1 MGVVLATGFLV
12 SAVIDLIVGFG
23 LEQRLTTARS
33 ASRLQLGGAMFC
45 SASLIAVFL
54 GAWVPVEARFGYAL
68 AAGIVFR
75 LGFATYDIPQNALM
89 ALATI
94 DRASRLRMAS
104 TRIWF
109 SGTATLLVATTVG
122 PLIASRGLHDAVPFL
137 LGLSVL
143 FAIAAISS
151 AWLLARLMGGL
162 QAAPAPRPGIRS
174 AHRPLPA
181 DFRLLLLVMV
191 ATSIFTP
198 AFGKLEP
205 YFAAYTLR
213 SAWWGSG
220 VIVLMATGI
229 VIGQPV
235 WARLCARLSSG
246 LVMLFNALL
255 QMTALAAFWQIG
267 PAHPAASAAA
277 AFLFGLGNGGVG
289 MVQWAAFSETVAR
302 LGPGRT
308 GLSYGLFAATSKISL
323 AAGGALLAAVLDRI
337 DFRSPGSADLA
348 VAMAVIPGIGAL
360 LCAVAGIGL
369 ILLERAEGRTAASR
383 GIDL

>member
-1 MGVVLATGFLV
+1 MGIVIATGFLV
-12 SAVIDLIVGFG
+12 SAAVDLAVGFG
-23 LEQRLTTARS
+23 LERRLTTARS
-33 ASRLQLGGAMFC
+33 ASRLQLAGAVFC
-45 SASLIAVFL
+45 STSMLAVFL
-54 GAWVPVEARFGYAL
+54 GAWVSPEFRFAYAL
-68 AAGIVFR
+68 AAGIAFR

-94 DRASRLRMAS
+94 DANSRLRIAS

-122 PLIASRGLHDAVPFL
+122 PLIASRGSADAVPLL
-137 LGLSVL
+137 LGLCGL
-143 FAIAAISS
+143 FTIAAIGS
-151 AWLLARLMGGL
+151 AWLLAQRLHRHPTVPQR
-162 QAAPAPRPGIRS
+162 QAGATSSRLN
-174 AHRPLPA
+174 LPA
-181 DFRLLLLVMV
+181 DFRWLLLVMV

-220 VIVLMATGI
+220 VIVLMAMGI
-229 VIGQPV
+229 VVGQPV
-235 WARLCARLSSG
+235 WARLCVRTSGG

-255 QMTALAAFWQIG
+255 QIAALAAFWWVG
-267 PAHPAASAAA
+267 PRHPAIASSA

-308 GLSYGLFAATSKISL
+308 GFSYGLFAATSKISL
-323 AAGGALLAAVLDRI
+323 AAGGVLLAATLDRI
-337 DFRSPGSADLA
+337 DFRAPGSGDLA
-348 VAMAVIPGIGAL
+348 MAMAIIPGIGAL
-360 LCAVAGIGL
+360 VCAVAGIGL
-369 ILLERAEGRTAASR
+369 AIVEPTAR
-383 GIDL
+383 GPARQPVDG